1 MPLLRRLALGS
12 LALALAFALWLP
24 SLRLVYRPRESSLR
38 PPDGSLSPRARA
50 LLARRMALWESR
62 AIGAHET
69 ERMRASNAEWDFM
82 GRTYLALALANAALR
97 DPPRADRYV
106 ALLDRVIEDTLR
118 HEREDGMYYFLMPY
132 ARAKPWVFSPAR
144 SVFVD
149 GEIAMMIAA
158 RRMVRDDRADY
169 REALHERARRVTEQ
183 MRAGPLLSAESYPD
197 ECWTFCNTLALA
209 ALRVHDALDHTDH
222 GDLRRAW
229 VAVARAR
236 LTDAK
241 TGLLV
246 SSYTLDGQVRDGPEG
261 SSIYMAA
268 HDLLLVDR
276 DFARDQYARAQR
288 HLNREFLGF
297 GYALEWPGAPRGR
310 EDVDSGPTVPIVG
323 ANAGAS
329 GMALLGAGAFNDT
342 PTLAGLVASLD
353 LAAFPIEDATGLR
366 YAASNAVGDSVL
378 LYALVEG
385 PLWQAVE
392 RRSAP

>member
-1 MPLLRRLALGS
+1 MPPLRRFALGAA
-12 LALALAFALWLP
+12 ALALAFALWLP
-24 SLRLVYRPRESSLR
+24 SLRLVYRPRESTLR
-38 PPDGSLSPRARA
+38 PPDNSLAPRARG
-50 LLARRMALWESR
+50 LLARQMALWESR

-97 DPPRADRYV
+97 DPPQTARYV

-132 ARAKPWVFSPAR
+132 ARAKPWVFAPAR

-149 GEIAMMIAA
+149 GEIAMMLGA

-169 REALHERARRVTEQ
+169 REALVERARRITEQ
-183 MRAGPLLSAESYPD
+183 MRASALLSAESYPD
-197 ECWTFCNTLALA
+197 ECWTFCNTLGLA

-222 GDLRRAW
+222 GDLRREW
-229 VAVARAR
+229 VALARAR
-236 LTDAK
+236 LIDAK

-246 SSYTLDGQVRDGPEG
+246 SSYTLDGEVRDGPEG

-276 DFARDQYARAQR
+276 DFARDQYARAHR
-288 HLNREFLGF
+288 HLNRELLGF
-297 GYALEWPGAPRGR
+297 GYALEWPDAARGR
-310 EDVDSGPTVPIVG
+310 EDVDSGPTVPLVG

-342 PTLAGLVASLD
+342 STLAGLVASLD
-353 LAAFPIEDATGLR
+353 LAAFPIEDETGLR

-392 RRSAP
+392 QRSPP